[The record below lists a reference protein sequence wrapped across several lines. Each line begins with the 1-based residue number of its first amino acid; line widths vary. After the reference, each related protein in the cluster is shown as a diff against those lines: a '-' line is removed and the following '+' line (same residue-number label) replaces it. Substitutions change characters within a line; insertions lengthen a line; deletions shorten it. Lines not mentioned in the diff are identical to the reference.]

1 MLVYEKREGIRIMNV
16 NSGGIAEL
24 SVPIFW
30 DGLFLFYS
38 SLFKCF
44 KRKDGLRESR
54 KPLPTQTMANLAMNR
69 ETSVTHNI

>member
-1 MLVYEKREGIRIMNV
+1 MNV

-30 DGLFLFYS
+30 DGLFFILFE
-38 SLFKCF
+38 CF

-54 KPLPTQTMANLAMNR
+54 EPLPTQTMASLAVNP
-69 ETSVTHNI
+69 